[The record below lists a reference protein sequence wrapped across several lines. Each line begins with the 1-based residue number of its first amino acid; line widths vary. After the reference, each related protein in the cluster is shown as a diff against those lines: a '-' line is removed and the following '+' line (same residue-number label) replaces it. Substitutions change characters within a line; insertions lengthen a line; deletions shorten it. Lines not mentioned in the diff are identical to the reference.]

1 MEIHVL
7 GSGTAIPA
15 EEHNPAGFLVIAAG
29 IPVLLDM
36 GPGTI
41 SRLAKTGIS
50 YTGVD
55 FALLSHLHPDHTL
68 DLAILLQ
75 DFNSTPG
82 WKRTADFTLVGC
94 KGTREFIDRLF
105 QLYPNIIPDKYKL
118 IVQEVD
124 HQNFSLANICFQSAL
139 TGHVPGSVA
148 YRLEEGGRSLV
159 YSGDASEH
167 GDLAAI
173 AEQGDILIS
182 ECSYPTGWDSEDHFN
197 ADSLG
202 RLAQKAH
209 VKSLVVTHRYPPALS
224 VDLVTQIR
232 SHYSG
237 PIQLASDG
245 LKLELD

>member
-55 FALLSHLHPDHTL
+55 FALLTHLHPDHTL

-105 QLYPNIIPDKYKL
+105 QLYPNIIPDQYNL
-118 IVQEVD
+118 TVQEVD
-124 HQNFSLANICFQSAL
+124 HQDFSLANIQFQSAL

-159 YSGDASEH
+159 YSGDASDQ
-167 GDLAAI
+167 GDLAAL
-173 AEQGDILIS
+173 AKHANMLIS
-182 ECSYPTGWDSEDHFN
+182 ECSYPAGWNTEDHLN
-197 ADSLG
+197 ADTLG
-202 RLAQKAH
+202 RLAHQAQ
-209 VKSLVVTHRYPPALS
+209 VKSLVVTHRYPPALT

-232 SHYSG
+232 HHFSG
-237 PIQLASDG
+237 SIQLASDG
-245 LKLELD
+245 MKLELN